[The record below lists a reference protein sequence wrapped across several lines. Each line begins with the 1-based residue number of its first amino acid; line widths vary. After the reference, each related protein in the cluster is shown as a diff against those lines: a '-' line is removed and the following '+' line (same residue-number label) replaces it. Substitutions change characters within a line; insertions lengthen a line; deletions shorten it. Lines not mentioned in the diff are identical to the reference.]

1 MVAKLREESAKRVG
15 TNKEF
20 EKLSNDIARYQK
32 RKDEKTIS
40 LVETEFERQW
50 NEGKAAED
58 EEEKKLEE
66 LEMQKKP
73 VVRRD
78 FSFDEAMNIT
88 IDYLRVLAGATGLT
102 DTAKVQE
109 ATPAR

>member
-1 MVAKLREESAKRVG
+1 
-15 TNKEF
+15 
-20 EKLSNDIARYQK
+20 
-32 RKDEKTIS
+32 
-40 LVETEFERQW
+40 
-50 NEGKAAED
+50 
-58 EEEKKLEE
+58 
-66 LEMQKKP
+66 MQKKP